1 MKVIPVL
8 DILNSKVVHAIKG
21 KRKDYR
27 PIQSSLTS
35 SAEPLEVAEAFK
47 NKGFRELYIAD
58 LDAII
63 DCSTNFQVL
72 KQIIDNTGLKLMVD
86 AGITNL
92 DRAQKLLESGVSKL
106 IVGTETLTEKSFVSE
121 AIHLFGKDRVVVS
134 IDLKD
139 GKVLVKTGF
148 DGCTEAL
155 CLLREFVE
163 MGVSNFIILDL
174 SKVGSSEGINS
185 DLFKQIQETLKL
197 EIYVGGGARSIQ
209 DLIVLKNLGVSGVL
223 VATALHNGKITVQQL
238 KAEGLL

>member
-8 DILNSKVVHAIKG
+8 DILNGKVVHAIKG
-21 KRKDYR
+21 KRSDYQ
-27 PIQSSLTS
+27 PIKSSFTS
-35 SAEPLEVAEAFK
+35 SAEPLEVARAFR
-47 NKGFRELYIAD
+47 NTGFRDLYIAD

-72 KQIIDNTGLKLMVD
+72 KQIIDSTGLKLMVD

-92 DRAQKLLESGVSKL
+92 DRAQKLLASGVSKL
-106 IVGTETLTEKSFVSE
+106 IVGTETLTEKSFVSK
-121 AIHLFGKDRVVVS
+121 AIQLFGKDRVVVS

-139 GKVLVKTGF
+139 GKVLVKPGF

-155 CLLREFVE
+155 GLLREFVE

-174 SKVGSSEGINS
+174 TKVGSSEGINS
-185 DLFKQIQETLKL
+185 DLLKQIHETLKL
-197 EIYVGGGARSIQ
+197 EIYVGGGARNIK
-209 DLIVLKNLGVSGVL
+209 DLIDLKNLGVSGVL

-238 KAEGLL
+238 KAEGFL